1 LQTGSSYF
9 ESSVLRGLMLAALA
23 GSLVFPQSQADVF
36 VSFDHIARP
45 TADRRDIDS
54 DLLFLR
60 LRNNSRAPIQVFATP
75 AESGAEGVEVVHEII
90 ETPGASKPARG
101 WISPPA
107 HYSPIDEPTTVE
119 IQPHTDL
126 LFSVPL
132 NHLGPSWFLRLTF
145 ERLLSKVRSGRP
157 TEGTVDFT
165 WAGIP
170 VKERGAWKTDSAK

>member
-1 LQTGSSYF
+1 MGGSVLRYF
-9 ESSVLRGLMLAALA
+9 ESSLVSGLMLAALTV
-23 GSLVFPQSQADVF
+23 SLAFPQSPAQVF
-36 VSFDHIARP
+36 VSFDHIVRP
-45 TADRRDIDS
+45 TADRRDVDP

-60 LRNNSRAPIQVFATP
+60 LRNNSRASIQVFATP
-75 AESGAEGVEVVHEII
+75 AEPGAHGLEVVHEII
-90 ETPGASKPARG
+90 ETPGASKPASG

-132 NHLGPSWFLRLTF
+132 NHVGPSWFLRLTF
-145 ERLLSKVRSGRP
+145 ERAKVRAERP